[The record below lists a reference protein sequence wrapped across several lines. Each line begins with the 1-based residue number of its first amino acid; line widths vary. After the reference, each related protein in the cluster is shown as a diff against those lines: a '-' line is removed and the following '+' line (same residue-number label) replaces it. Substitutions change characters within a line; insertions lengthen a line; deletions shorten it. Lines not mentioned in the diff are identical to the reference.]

1 MTKALALGL
10 CICAVTLLRIPGD
23 VCMEIIGGKEVAK
36 HSRPYMALI
45 KRMNVAVCGGAVI
58 KEKWVLTAAHCYDKK
73 LTVVLGAHS
82 CSKLEQDQ
90 QTFKVKQL
98 IPHSCFDNETGV
110 NDLMLLELD
119 KAAKLNKF
127 VSKLKLPATFKDVK
141 AKSQCRVAGWGT
153 TNQKNN
159 TASDILMEVN
169 VTVFDRRTCN
179 EKKYYNF
186 KPVITNE
193 MLCAGDKRGKKD
205 TCRGDSGG
213 PLICDNEFKA
223 ITSFGHKSGCGK
235 IPGVYTLLTT
245 KHVQWIKKITGGDD

>member
-10 CICAVTLLRIPGD
+10 CICAVILLRIPGD

-45 KRMNVAVCGGAVI
+45 KRMNAAVCGGALI
-58 KEKWVLTAAHCYDKK
+58 KEKWVLTAAHCSDKN

-82 CSKLEQDQ
+82 CSKPEQDQ

-119 KAAKLNKF
+119 KAAKLKF
-127 VSKLKLPATFKDVK
+127 VSILKLPAPFKDVK

-159 TASDILMEVN
+159 IASDILMEVN
-169 VTVFDRRTCN
+169 ITVIDRRTCN

-186 KPVITNE
+186 NPVITNE
-193 MLCAGDKRGKKD
+193 MLCAGDKRGKKNA
-205 TCRGDSGG
+205 CQGDSGG

-223 ITSFGHKSGCGK
+223 VKSDWPKSGCGK